1 MAESHLVKAL
11 KRISTDPCIIPY
23 SMGVYETAY
32 WDHQWT
38 GPLSLA
44 GVLEVLTLCELVRP
58 VVGRNV
64 YIVTEVKEPKLTA
77 EKEELAG
84 WH

>member
-1 MAESHLVKAL
+1 
-11 KRISTDPCIIPY
+11 
-23 SMGVYETAY
+23 MGVYETAY
-32 WDHQWT
+32 WDHHWT

-58 VVGRNV
+58 VVDRNV
-64 YIVTEVKEPKLTA
+64 YIVTEVKEPKLTV